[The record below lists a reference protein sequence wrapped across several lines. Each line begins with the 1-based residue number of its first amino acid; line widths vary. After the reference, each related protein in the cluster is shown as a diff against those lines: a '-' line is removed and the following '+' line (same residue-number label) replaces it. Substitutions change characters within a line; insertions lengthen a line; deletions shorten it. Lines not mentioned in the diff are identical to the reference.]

1 VIKTRMQS
9 LEARTQYRNSFHC
22 AARILSEEGVL
33 RFWRGATPRLAR
45 LVLSGGIVFTVYEKG
60 ESSLGALSLSLSLC
74 LICFR
79 SAEHDGA
86 TVSEASND

>member
-1 VIKTRMQS
+1 MIKTRMQS

-60 ESSLGALSLSLSLC
+60 ESSLGALSLSLSLPH
-74 LICFR
+74 LLSQR
-79 SAEHDGA
+79 RARWGY
-86 TVSEASND
+86 SERGQQ